1 MSTVIIILFLLVIA
15 VLLARWAR
23 ERQSPGAVQ
32 HLEELPPHAST
43 WHCVAIQRGKDSC
56 AAARVLAGKR
66 FLPREAPQLPLSVCT
81 SAACE
86 CAYLHF
92 KDRRHSKRRAV
103 DEGLATSPYD
113 GAEFGGT
120 ERREPKRDLRRD
132 PDKQQQQ
139 PRNEATDY
147 FNR

>member
-23 ERQSPGAVQ
+23 ERQSTGAAE

-43 WHCVAIQRGKDSC
+43 WHCVAIQRGQDSC
-56 AAARVLAGKR
+56 AAARELAGKR
-66 FLPREAPQLPLSVCT
+66 FLPRAAPQLPLSECT

-92 KDRRHSKRRAV
+92 KDRRHIKRRTD
-103 DEGLATSPYD
+103 DEGLAASPYD
-113 GAEFGGT
+113 GAE
-120 ERREPKRDLRRD
+120 RREPRRARRRNL
-132 PDKQQQQ
+132 DKQQQQ
-139 PRNEATDY
+139 PRDEATDY